1 MNQNTG
7 KVYLVGAG
15 PGDPELL
22 TLKAARLLKC
32 CDAVLYD
39 SLVPTEALKL
49 APQAEKI
56 HVGKWRSQYDP
67 AWDTKYKKNI
77 RGHSSISAQQRRIET
92 LMVMLAKKGKTVV
105 RLKGGDPTLFGRSGE
120 EADYLIRNGVA
131 FEIVPGVS
139 SALAVP
145 AYAGIPVTDRRY
157 SSQLTVVTG
166 HEKAAGSNPESE
178 ESQIDWE
185 ALSPKGT
192 LVFLMCVSRL
202 EQIKKRLIQQGWP
215 ADQPACMIER
225 GTTSFQKVA
234 VGTLNNIDVCT
245 RKSNIQSP
253 ALLVVGKVVNLR
265 KRLRWFAEAA
275 HDKSLPEE
283 EFCPCPE
290 KSILSEP
297 VQEIRS

>member
-1 MNQNTG
+1 MKQNKG
-7 KVYLVGAG
+7 KVFLVGAG

-22 TLKAARLLKC
+22 TVKAARLLKS

-39 SLVPTEALKL
+39 SLIPMEALKL

-67 AWDTKYKKNI
+67 AWGTKYMKDVQ
-77 RGHSSISAQQRRIET
+77 GHSSISAQQQRIET
-92 LMVMLAKKGKTVV
+92 LMVSLAKQGKIVV
-105 RLKGGDPTLFGRSGE
+105 RLKGGDPTLFGRAGE
-120 EADYLIRNGVA
+120 EADYLIRNGVE

-157 SSQLTVVTG
+157 SSHLTVVTG
-166 HEKAAGSNPESE
+166 HEKASGAEAETDESH
-178 ESQIDWE
+178 IDWE
-185 ALSPKGT
+185 GLSPKGT

-202 EQIKKRLIQQGWP
+202 ERIKDRLLQSGWP
-215 ADQPACMIER
+215 ADLPACMIER
-225 GTTSFQKVA
+225 GTTAFQKVV
-234 VGTLNNIDVCT
+234 VGTLGDIDVRT
-245 RKSNIQSP
+245 RKSGIQSP

-265 KRLRWFAEAA
+265 KRLRWFAESAS
-275 HDKSLPEE
+275 DKPLPEE

-290 KSILSEP
+290 KSIL
-297 VQEIRS
+297 